1 MKDRIHL
8 LLKFGSKKNI
18 EDLYKNG
25 TVYLNT
31 LEYFQFQENNSYRGD
46 PQEATVH
53 IKNFQNP
60 ENYTLTFTD
69 TKTGKSFSKK
79 PGELFLSDKSL
90 SPGNLYSLYGI
101 KHSDF
106 VDGIFRVDPKVK
118 EFGSHF
124 LVISN
129 PAQFMERLKFKI
141 KESGMEFQAQA
152 VEYYDKWKH
161 NGSLTLFHKTLEYK
175 YQNEYRVLV
184 NNKTDK
190 PIKFSLGSLEDISQI
205 LETDRIQHLQFTMN
219 LGK

>member
-53 IKNFQNP
+53 IKNFPNP

-79 PGELFLSDKSL
+79 PGELFLSYKNL

-124 LVISN
+124 LVISD

-141 KESGMEFQAQA
+141 KESGMKFQAQA
-152 VEYYDKWKH
+152 VEYYDKWQH
-161 NGSLTLFHKTLEYK
+161 NGPLTLFHKTLEYK
-175 YQNEYRVLV
+175 YQNEYRILV

-190 PIKFSLGSLEDISQI
+190 PIKFSLGSLEEISQI
-205 LETDRIQHLQFTMN
+205 LETDRIQHLQFTMSIE
-219 LGK
+219 K